1 MSTLV
6 KWMMASL
13 LWLPL
18 LAVAAGIDVTLKDM
32 HGRDRNVKE
41 FIGQG
46 KWTVVAVW
54 ASSCTICQQEIQQ
67 MSFFHQAHKN
77 KDAIVLGISIDGQA
91 GKQQAAGFIKEHRLD
106 FTNLLAE
113 LPQMQQFGGGPLMGT
128 PTFYLYSPKGRLR
141 AHQVGPVSREQIEQ
155 FMAKGERD
163 PG

>member
-1 MSTLV
+1 MSILA
-6 KWMMASL
+6 KWMIMSL

-18 LAVAAGIDVTLKDM
+18 VAAAAAVDITLKDM
-32 HGRDRNVKE
+32 HGQDRNVKE

-54 ASSCTICQQEIQQ
+54 GSSCTICKQEIHQ
-67 MSFFHQAHKN
+67 MSFFHRAHKN

-91 GKQQAAGFIKEHRLD
+91 GRQQAAGFIRQHGLE

-141 AHQVGPVSREQIEQ
+141 AYQVGPVSREQIEQ